1 MKKKKIDAFSIF
13 PFIIILKISHRSFY
27 DQLDIFEKLYK
38 NIDLYTPKGNKT
50 FSEMFNAILSKKIGY
65 SQTINI
71 PETFNSGKNIRI
83 IKPVNLNRG
92 RFITVEKNLSEIL
105 KKVKQIQ
112 NKKKCCGKKKGSDI
126 KCEYLILQK
135 YLERPLLYQ

>member
-13 PFIIILKISHRSFY
+13 PFTISLQISHRSFY